1 MKIKAMS
8 NHTLIL
14 DHDQID
20 KKVNRIAHHIYENH
34 YKQKEITIIGIVDRG
49 HELAKRISNVLA
61 EISPLE
67 IKLHSITIDKDKPLS
82 DVKFSGDFTQLKGKV
97 VVLVDDVL
105 NSGRTLIHATRIIL
119 EHDPKILATATL
131 VDRIHRKFPI
141 RADYVGLTLSTNLKE
156 HISVELGGKKEAA
169 YLE

>member
-1 MKIKAMS
+1 MS
-8 NHTLIL
+8 NRTLIL

-49 HELAKRISNVLA
+49 YELAKRISSVLSD
-61 EISPLE
+61 ISP
-67 IKLHSITIDKDKPLS
+67 IDIHTHSLTVDKDKPLS
-82 DVKFSGDFTQLKGKV
+82 DVEFSGDLDALKGKV
-97 VVLVDDVL
+97 IILVDDVL
-105 NSGRTLIHATRIIL
+105 NSGRTLIHATRVIL
-119 EHDPKILATATL
+119 ERDPKILATATL

-156 HISVELGGKKEAA
+156 HITVELGGKKEAA

>member
-1 MKIKAMS
+1 M
-8 NHTLIL
+8 
-14 DHDQID
+14 
-20 KKVNRIAHHIYENH
+20 
-34 YKQKEITIIGIVDRG
+34 
-49 HELAKRISNVLA
+49 
-61 EISPLE
+61 
-67 IKLHSITIDKDKPLS
+67 
-82 DVKFSGDFTQLKGKV
+82 